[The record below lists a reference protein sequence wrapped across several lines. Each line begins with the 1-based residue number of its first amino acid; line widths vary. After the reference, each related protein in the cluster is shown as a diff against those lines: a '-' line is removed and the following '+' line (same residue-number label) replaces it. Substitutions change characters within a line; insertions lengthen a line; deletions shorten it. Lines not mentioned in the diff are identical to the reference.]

1 MRNLANFGYLTTN
14 AMKQL
19 ITFVFLFS
27 ALHSFSQTNIQSTN
41 ATAEEIM
48 RGNYN
53 PAAYQP
59 SQTFNKT
66 QIVQG
71 IWSKLSTDSMLA
83 NLYQLASFQN
93 RNTGS
98 DTISATRGIGA
109 ARRWIYTKL
118 EQYAAQSQHRLIP
131 SYLQFDQ
138 NICNALLHKNIFAVL
153 PGTDTTDKSVIIIEA
168 HMDSRCEDV
177 CDSLCLAQGMEDNG
191 SGTALVMELAR
202 VMSQYSYKQSIVFLL
217 TMAEEQGLDG
227 ANAFA
232 LYCKNKGIKIEA
244 VLNND
249 VVGGIICGKTA
260 SPPGCPG
267 EDEIDSMS
275 VRLFSSGTN
284 FSPHKSLVRFVKLEY
299 QEEVKPW
306 INVPTTIYVMNAEDR
321 TGRGGDHIPFRVEGF
336 SAMRFTSTYEDGDAN
351 IVPGYTDRQHSTRDI
366 LGKDVNLDGKIDS
379 FYVDVNYLKRNAM
392 INANA
397 LAMAAI
403 GPQRPGDVQL
413 VNDGNG
419 LTVVVPPVA
428 GINTYRVGI
437 RTAYNDFDSVYTLT
451 GTNVMKT
458 YNVKKDTIYF
468 VSAASVDDDGTESIF
483 NVEKYVKAATQP
495 NTGVPTIT
503 SQQKAVELLPATP
516 NPFDESTTLSVL
528 VNKAIDYHLA
538 IISVTDI
545 QGRTIRELPITLQP
559 GINEVLYEHG
569 FNQKGIFMY
578 SLMIDGKLW
587 QSGKMVFK

>member
-1 MRNLANFGYLTTN
+1 
-14 AMKQL
+14 MKQSIL
-19 ITFVFLFS
+19 FLFLLLS
-27 ALHSFSQTNIQSTN
+27 LHSFSQTNILSTN
-41 ATAEEIM
+41 PLAESIM
-48 RGNYN
+48 LGNYN
-53 PAAYQP
+53 PAVYQP
-59 SQTFNKT
+59 SQTFSKT
-66 QIVQG
+66 QMVQG
-71 IWSKLSTDSMLA
+71 IWNNLSTDSMLT
-83 NLYQLASFQN
+83 NLYKLASFHN

-98 DTISATRGIGA
+98 DTVSPTTGIGA
-109 ARRWIYTKL
+109 ARRWIYSSF
-118 EQYAAQSQHRLIP
+118 QRYATQNQNRLIP

-138 NICNALLHKNIFAVL
+138 SICNAAQHRNIFAVL
-153 PGTDTTDKSVIIIEA
+153 PGTDTTDKSIIIIEA

-267 EDEIDSMS
+267 ENEIDSMS
-275 VRLFSSGTN
+275 VRLFSIGSN
-284 FSPHKSLVRFVKLEY
+284 FSPHKSLVRFIKLEY
-299 QEEVKPW
+299 QEEIKPW
-306 INVPTTIYVMNAEDR
+306 INVPTTLHVMNAEDR
-321 TGRGGDHIPFRVEGF
+321 TGRGGDHIPFRSQGF
-336 SAMRFTSTYEDGDAN
+336 TAMRFTSTYEDGDAN
-351 IVPGYTDRQHSTRDI
+351 IVAGYTDRQHSTRDV
-366 LGKDVNLDGKIDS
+366 LGKDVDMNGTLDS
-379 FYVDVNYLKRNAM
+379 LYVDVNYLKRNAM

-397 LAMAAI
+397 AVMAAI
-403 GPQRPGDVQL
+403 GPQQPGSVQL

-451 GTNVMKT
+451 GTNAMKT

-468 VSAASVDDDGTESIF
+468 VSAAAVDENGTESIF
-483 NVEKYVKAATQP
+483 NIEKY
-495 NTGVPTIT
+495 I
-503 SQQKAVELLPATP
+503 KAVEQPPTGLKETSPSEKAIELLPATP
-516 NPFDESTTLSVL
+516 NPFDETTTLSVL
-528 VNKAIDYHLA
+528 VNKVIEYHSA
-538 IISVTDI
+538 VIRVTDL
-545 QGRTIRELPITLQP
+545 QGRTVKELPISLQP
-559 GINEVLYEHG
+559 GISEVLYEHG
-569 FNQKGIFMY
+569 FNQKGTFIY
-578 SLMIDGKLW
+578 TLVIDDKAW
-587 QSGKMVFK
+587 QSGKMMFR